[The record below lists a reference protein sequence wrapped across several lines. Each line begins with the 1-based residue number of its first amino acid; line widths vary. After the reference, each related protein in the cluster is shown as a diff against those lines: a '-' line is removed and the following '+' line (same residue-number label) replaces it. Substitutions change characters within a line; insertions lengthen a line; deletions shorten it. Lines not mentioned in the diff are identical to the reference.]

1 MIAWRS
7 SVPRRWWP
15 RSKRLTRGGVTPQ
28 PQDKAGACY
37 AKKLSKEEARLDW
50 TRPAME
56 LHRKIRALNPW
67 PVTSTTWRG
76 KTLRLW
82 EAGPLEA
89 QHAAGVPGTIVQAD
103 AAGIRVLTGDGV
115 LTLTR
120 LQAEGGKILAAGE
133 FLNGHK
139 LAAGDRLGDEIQ
151 NET

>member
-1 MIAWRS
+1 M
-7 SVPRRWWP
+7 V
-15 RSKRLTRGGVTPQ
+15 
-28 PQDKAGACY
+28 
-37 AKKLSKEEARLDW
+37 
-50 TRPAME
+50 

-67 PVTSTTWRG
+67 PVASTVWRG

-82 EAGPLEA
+82 EVGPLEER
-89 QHAAGVPGTIVQAD
+89 HAVGAPGTIVQAD

-139 LAAGDRLGDEIQ
+139 LAAGDRLG
-151 NET
+151 NEAQDNPGR